1 MKIKKYDFIE
11 LDYIGKIKELNKI
24 FDLTNEE
31 AAKKNN
37 LYNPNIKYS
46 SIIICVGLG
55 SLVKGL
61 DDALIGKEEKQYII
75 ELAAENAF
83 GKKDPKL
90 MKLVPTNIFKKQNI
104 IPVPGLQINID
115 GLMGTIRTVSGGRTI
130 IDFNHPL
137 AGKNLIYEIN
147 IKRILKDEKEK
158 IKSFLEFY
166 VKEPKFELKG
176 SALAINSEIKK
187 QIQDGIAKK
196 IKEIFPEIK
205 TISFSNKEST
215 TQKQPLKDN

>member
-75 ELAAENAF
+75 ELTAENAF

-137 AGKNLIYEIN
+137 SGKNLIYEVD
-147 IKRILKDEKEK
+147 IKRILKEDKEK
-158 IKSFLEFY
+158 IKAFLEPY
-166 VKEPKFELKG
+166 IEEPKFELKE
-176 SALAINSEIKK
+176 SVLAINSEIKK
-187 QIQDGIAKK
+187 PIQAEITKK

-205 TISFSNKEST
+205 TINFSDKESS

>member
-215 TQKQPLKDN
+215 SQKQPLKDN